1 MNLFL
6 KLFLKIT
13 LENEFKSTEKKYKRS
28 KKWNNNIK
36 IHVFFQ
42 EYIKDLDIELDSII
56 KEINNLSETIKLER
70 TKDIKKA
77 NLTLFF
83 CSDKFYKKKIPSV
96 TRPLLK
102 NNYGLC
108 TIFYNNNFVI
118 NKASVYI
125 DIYRTKNLNCQKHIL
140 REELTHSLGVVNDIN
155 MENSIFNQ
163 KWQCTTKY
171 SMFDKLI
178 VKFFLSKNIEPGM
191 TKKEIINIYQ
201 SSNL

>member
-13 LENEFKSTEKKYKRS
+13 LKNEFERKKKKC
-28 KKWNNNIK
+28 KKWENNIK
-36 IHVFFQ
+36 IYVFFQ

-102 NNYGLC
+102 NNYGL
-108 TIFYNNNFVI
+108 
-118 NKASVYI
+118 
-125 DIYRTKNLNCQKHIL
+125 
-140 REELTHSLGVVNDIN
+140 
-155 MENSIFNQ
+155 
-163 KWQCTTKY
+163 
-171 SMFDKLI
+171 
-178 VKFFLSKNIEPGM
+178 
-191 TKKEIINIYQ
+191 
-201 SSNL
+201 